1 MAVSSL
7 LLLLLLLLMVLVVVV
22 VMLKRQLVAAISV
35 TSLHLR
41 SSCRVSQLVIARR
54 RSVAAARRRRRR
66 LYPPLHAAVWCVVAG
81 AVISRC
87 GVVLV
92 AVPSLPRQIAGARQ
106 LPGVA
111 AATDSDHPHALHRNN
126 ISIYY

>member
-1 MAVSSL
+1 MAVSS

-54 RSVAAARRRRRR
+54 RSVAAARRRR
-66 LYPPLHAAVWCVVAG
+66 PPLHAAVWCVVAG

-92 AVPSLPRQIAGARQ
+92 AVPSLPRQLAGARQ

>member
-1 MAVSSL
+1 VFLAVSS

-54 RSVAAARRRRRR
+54 RSVAAARRRRC
-66 LYPPLHAAVWCVVAG
+66 YPPLHAAVWCVVAG

-92 AVPSLPRQIAGARQ
+92 AVPSLPRQLAGARQ

>member
-7 LLLLLLLLMVLVVVV
+7 LLLLLMVLVVLV

-54 RSVAAARRRRRR
+54 RSVAAARRRRR
-66 LYPPLHAAVWCVVAG
+66 YPPLHAAVWCVVAG

-92 AVPSLPRQIAGARQ
+92 AVPSLPRQLAGARQ

-111 AATDSDHPHALHRNN
+111 AATDSDRPHALHRNN

>member
-1 MAVSSL
+1 VFLAVSG
-7 LLLLLLLLMVLVVVV
+7 LLLLLLLMVLVVVV

-54 RSVAAARRRRRR
+54 RSVAAARRRRR
-66 LYPPLHAAVWCVVAG
+66 PPLHAAVWCVVAG

-92 AVPSLPRQIAGARQ
+92 AVPSLPRQLAGARQ

>member
-1 MAVSSL
+1 VFLAVSS

-41 SSCRVSQLVIARR
+41 SSCRVCQLVIARR
-54 RSVAAARRRRRR
+54 RSVAAARRRRR
-66 LYPPLHAAVWCVVAG
+66 PPLHAAVWCVVAG

-92 AVPSLPRQIAGARQ
+92 AVPSLPRQLAGARQ

>member
-1 MAVSSL
+1 
-7 LLLLLLLLMVLVVVV
+7 MVLVVVVV
-22 VMLKRQLVAAISV
+22 VMLKRQLVAAVSV

-54 RSVAAARRRRRR
+54 RRRR
-66 LYPPLHAAVWCVVAG
+66 YPPLHAAVWCVVAG

-92 AVPSLPRQIAGARQ
+92 AVPSLPRQLAGARQ

-126 ISIYY
+126 ISVYY

>member
-1 MAVSSL
+1 MAVSS

-54 RSVAAARRRRRR
+54 RSVAAARGRR
-66 LYPPLHAAVWCVVAG
+66 YPPLHAAVVAG

-92 AVPSLPRQIAGARQ
+92 AVPSLPRQLAGARQ

-111 AATDSDHPHALHRNN
+111 AATDSDHQHALHGNN